1 MLERDENS
9 VCFSTDQFAGA
20 GERKM
25 LQGIRTTHQN
35 KNMYKTHSRFVESYA
50 NHKSRITLGSQKS
63 ARDLSKS
70 PHRGGT
76 ET

>member
-25 LQGIRTTHQN
+25 LQGIRTTH
-35 KNMYKTHSRFVESYA
+35 
-50 NHKSRITLGSQKS
+50 
-63 ARDLSKS
+63 
-70 PHRGGT
+70 
-76 ET
+76 